1 MNVIVVDDE
10 RKPLQSL
17 TQAVETALPDAD
29 VKSFLKSREAL
40 EYARMSQVELAFLDI
55 EMGGMNGLQL
65 AKNLKD
71 VHGKI
76 NIIFTTGHAK
86 YAADAYAVHA
96 SGYLLKPVTEED
108 IIEAMNYLYHPIVQ
122 DSNKRVRVQTFGNF
136 EVFADENPLNFSR
149 TKTKE
154 LLAYLVM
161 RNGARC
167 SNNEIAAVIWEDML
181 DSKSL
186 QSQYRHL
193 VYDLKRTLKFV
204 NAENILVRQ
213 RGYIAIV
220 PEKISCD
227 MYDFINADSG
237 AVNSYRGEFMAQYS
251 WAEFTNA
258 YLEKS
263 LA

>member
-1 MNVIVVDDE
+1 MNVMVVDDE
-10 RKPLQSL
+10 RKALQSL
-17 TQAVETALPDAD
+17 TQAVETSLPDAD

-40 EYARMSQVELAFLDI
+40 EYARLSKVELAFLDI

-71 VHGKI
+71 ISGNI

-86 YAADAYAVHA
+86 YAAEAYAVHA
-96 SGYLLKPVTEED
+96 SGYILKPVTKEA
-108 IIEAMNYLYHPIVQ
+108 IIEAMNYLYHPITAAK
-122 DSNKRVRVQTFGNF
+122 DKKIRVQTFGNF
-136 EVFADENPLNFSR
+136 EVFADEKPLGFSR

-154 LLAYLVM
+154 MLAYLVM

-167 SNNEIAAVIWEDML
+167 SNNEIAAAIWEDML

-193 VYDLKRTLKFV
+193 VYDLKKTLKFV

-227 MYDFINADSG
+227 MYDFINADTG

-258 YLEKS
+258 YLEKRF
-263 LA
+263 A